1 MRISIIIPVY
11 NVEKYLRRCM
21 DSILNQDYKNIEI
34 ILINDGST
42 DKSEYIC
49 KEYSERNK
57 NIKFISQNNK
67 GIAETRNIGLK
78 HATGEYVTFLD
89 SDDWVESNIYSILI
103 RTAEEY
109 NSDIVVC
116 GYNKYYEGGRIQSLT
131 PYKEITHFNGKEA
144 LAENLK
150 GNITTVLWD
159 KLYRRS
165 LFDGVKIPNIKC
177 FEDQMPNLITLLKS
191 SKVTCIPNKLVYYF
205 YREDSITNTKTVES
219 KLTLFEQLEIMKKFL
234 ESNNLYNEYK
244 DYFQYKAIN
253 LINFFIISKITTLP
267 LGESMMLYRQNV
279 RSEFKKYSKL
289 YYENRYLSMTYKL
302 RIFLIRNFTTLYFI
316 MIKTNYKVK
325 NKSQK

>member
-89 SDDWVESNIYSILI
+89 SDDWVEGNIYSTLI

-116 GYNKYYEGGRIQSLT
+116 GYNKYYEGGRIQSVT

-159 KLYRRS
+159 KLYKRN
-165 LFDGVKIPNIKC
+165 LFDGVQVPNIKC
-177 FEDQMPNLITLLKS
+177 FEDQMPNLITLLKA
-191 SKVTCIPNKLVYYF
+191 SKVTCIPDKLIYYF

-219 KLTLFEQLEIMKKFL
+219 KLGLFEQLQIMKEFL
-234 ESNNLYNEYK
+234 NVNNLYIEYK
-244 DYFQYKAIN
+244 GYFQYKAIN
-253 LINFFIISKITTLP
+253 LINFFIISKLTSLS
-267 LGESMMLYRQNV
+267 LGEALSVYKKSV
-279 RSEFKKYSKL
+279 KKEFKKYSKL
-289 YYENRYLSMTYKL
+289 YYNNGYLSIGYKL
-302 RIFLIRNFTTLYFI
+302 RIFLIRNFTTIYFI
-316 MIKTNYKVK
+316 MIKINYEIR
-325 NKSQK
+325 NRD